1 MGTGVIMVRVPAVPT
16 PIIRGFEPY
25 ILEMQVVGNELRA
38 TYDKSQTGELV
49 SAVMSYTVTSSE
61 VYTPVIEVLRNDQPI
76 YYTYDTRTGT
86 VGSTYSMVWV
96 TKASSSVMITG
107 YNLGRLGSGILLLQ
121 NDVIRI
127 RSLSSPSYF
136 VPQWGRAIIKLYYV

>member
-1 MGTGVIMVRVPAVPT
+1 MVRVPVVPT

-49 SAVMSYTVTSSE
+49 SAVMSYTVTSSAG
-61 VYTPVIEVLRNDQPI
+61 YTPVIEVLRNDQLI
-76 YYTYDTRTGT
+76 YYTYDTRTGSA
-86 VGSTYSMVWV
+86 GSTYSMVWV
-96 TKASSSVMITG
+96 TKASSSIMSTG
-107 YNLGRLGSGILLLQ
+107 YNFGRLGSGILLLQ

-127 RSLSSPSYF
+127 RSLSNPSYF

>member
-1 MGTGVIMVRVPAVPT
+1 MVRAPVTPA

-38 TYDKSQTGELV
+38 TYDKSQAGELV
-49 SAVMSYTVTSSE
+49 SAVMSYKVTASAG
-61 VYTPVIEVLRNDQPI
+61 YTPVIEVLRNDQPI
-76 YYTYDTRTGT
+76 YHTYDTRTGSA
-86 VGSTYSMVWV
+86 GSTYSMVWV
-96 TKASSSVMITG
+96 TKASSSIMTTA
-107 YNLGRLGSGILLLQ
+107 YNFGRLGDGILLLP

-127 RSLSSPSYF
+127 RSLDNASYF